1 MYHHQKKNL
10 AHDYNNNTTN
20 KINNE
25 NKKFTR
31 NKKINLKSK
40 FNCSK
45 KADNITKTNPNL
57 NNNEGEINYQFII
70 NNDLK
75 NNLINNN
82 GNINISIGKNNIN
95 IKDSILHIDKI
106 YIKKENNK
114 SKNNS
119 IQKLYGNENEY
130 HVKKPIEIKVEKNII
145 KVGEK
150 NNKQKK
156 GKKRNKRKNGRY

>member
-1 MYHHQKKNL
+1 M
-10 AHDYNNNTTN
+10 
-20 KINNE
+20 
-25 NKKFTR
+25 
-31 NKKINLKSK
+31 
-40 FNCSK
+40 
-45 KADNITKTNPNL
+45 
-57 NNNEGEINYQFII
+57 
-70 NNDLK
+70 
-75 NNLINNN
+75 
-82 GNINISIGKNNIN
+82 
-95 IKDSILHIDKI
+95 HIDKI

-156 GKKRNKRKNGRY
+156 GKINTMASHKEINSNNMINVRRNFNLFNK